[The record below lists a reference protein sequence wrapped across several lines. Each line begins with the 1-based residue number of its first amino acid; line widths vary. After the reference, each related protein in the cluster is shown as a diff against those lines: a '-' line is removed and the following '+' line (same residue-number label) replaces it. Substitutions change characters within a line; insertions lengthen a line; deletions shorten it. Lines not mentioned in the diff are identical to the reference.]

1 MGGGGTVADILHKE
15 IFSSLYFR
23 VQSCPRVGGA
33 VAPFSYTTVMAIQY
47 TSQATH
53 PQQQKGSKAC
63 TSVVAGVN
71 STT

>member
-1 MGGGGTVADILHKE
+1 MSK
-15 IFSSLYFR
+15 S
-23 VQSCPRVGGA
+23 GGA